1 MRSVVITAACRT
13 PIGAFGGAFK
23 NLGALDLTIPVMQ
36 ELIKRS
42 RLDAGRID
50 DVIWGCNYQKTYR
63 ENNLARVAAVK
74 AGLPVT
80 VPGITVHRNCTS
92 SVSSVQLGF
101 YQILAGEADFILAG
115 GTEVMSNA
123 PHTVEG
129 RRIIAWALD
138 MLVIMAPVAV
148 FFAISTAKQNSP
160 ASSWSG
166 LPDITDSLTA
176 DAR

>member
-1 MRSVVITAACRT
+1 MKPEKVKGAEEMRSVVITAACRT

-80 VPGITVHRNCTS
+80 VPGLFFPKI
-92 SVSSVQLGF
+92 F
-101 YQILAGEADFILAG
+101 YSF
-115 GTEVMSNA
+115 
-123 PHTVEG
+123 H
-129 RRIIAWALD
+129 
-138 MLVIMAPVAV
+138 
-148 FFAISTAKQNSP
+148 
-160 ASSWSG
+160 
-166 LPDITDSLTA
+166 
-176 DAR
+176 